1 MASSKTRT
9 VNTVAP
15 VHMQTILF
23 TCIHILLYTLDGL
36 MFFPIQEAS
45 GMVVRG

>member
-1 MASSKTRT
+1 MAISKTRT

-15 VHMQTILF
+15 VHMPTVLF

-36 MFFPIQEAS
+36 AFFPTQEGS
-45 GMVVRG
+45 DLINW